1 MYGSHSGVLVMFEL
15 LNSLAL
21 DSIESSID
29 FRKQL
34 AQERWKEGFNCPRC
48 GCTKGYALQT
58 RDIVECAG
66 CKRQTSSTS
75 GTAFHGIR
83 RLVEFGKALK
93 DFCLGNHISAAQY
106 ARNAGI
112 DPGTAWTH
120 LQKIRS
126 VFASAPLETAC
137 VDVPCTI
144 FKPALIKQSKEDE
157 LYCATSPK
165 TCAQEIIAVTILNS
179 STESKAKL
187 PASMIHS
194 ALSFLL
200 SVFRGVSRKYSQLY
214 LAEFNWIVEDRTIS
228 FRDAV
233 AMCLRGHP
241 IIRNDITD
249 FSSPFLLRIVDT
261 EFAGCRAPPTLKFGD
276 SD

>member
-1 MYGSHSGVLVMFEL
+1 MFEL

-106 ARNAGI
+106 ARDSGI

-126 VFASAPLETAC
+126 VFASAPLKTAC

-179 STESKAKL
+179 STEAKAKL